1 MEAAP
6 RTYDSQ
12 EPNVIAGWVT
22 AVAQACDSTG
32 LSSEELFREAGIDVA
47 DLRNPTARFPISQ
60 MSQIYQLIGEATDDP
75 SFGLRIADFVHPT
88 TMHALGYSLFAS
100 STLESFCRRIVRYFR
115 LVSTNA
121 ESQLERT
128 ATEYRLVM
136 VPTEQGEQH
145 YPQDAWMATILRY
158 VREIYRPDFA
168 PMGVCLTR
176 PLPQRNGQRF
186 EQYFGASV
194 QFGCEANRLIF
205 SPADMQADL
214 PAANAELARKNDE
227 VVMSLLA
234 RMDKEDIITRLRA
247 LIVELLPSGECSK
260 EATAARLN
268 MSERS
273 LQSKLAARGTSY
285 RILLNETRNEL
296 AEQYMRQGRHS
307 VSEVTY
313 LLGFA
318 DVSSFSRAFRNWTGV
333 SPSEFRDRNLRRS

>member
-1 MEAAP
+1 MQPPPFIHE
-6 RTYDSQ
+6 SH

-22 AVAQACDSTG
+22 AVAQACDASG
-32 LSSEELFREAGIDVA
+32 LSSQEIFAEAGIDIGE
-47 DLRNPTARFPISQ
+47 LRNPTARFPISR
-60 MSQIYQLIGEATDDP
+60 MGRLYDLIGEATGDP
-75 SFGLRIADFVHPT
+75 SFGLRIAEFVHPT

-128 ATEYRLVM
+128 ASEYRLVM
-136 VPTEQGEQH
+136 VPTQQQEQY

-168 PMGVCLTR
+168 PLGVCLTR
-176 PLPQRNGQRF
+176 PLPQRNAQRF
-186 EQYFGASV
+186 EKY
-194 QFGCEANRLIF
+194 FGCEVRFGCDANRLIF
-205 SPADMQADL
+205 SPADMHADL
-214 PAANAELARKNDE
+214 PAANAELARRNDE

-234 RMDKEDIITRLRA
+234 RMDREDIITRLRA

-260 EATAARLN
+260 EATAGRLN

-285 RILLNETRNEL
+285 RILLNETRKEL

-333 SPSEFRDRNLRRS
+333 SPSEFRERSLRRV